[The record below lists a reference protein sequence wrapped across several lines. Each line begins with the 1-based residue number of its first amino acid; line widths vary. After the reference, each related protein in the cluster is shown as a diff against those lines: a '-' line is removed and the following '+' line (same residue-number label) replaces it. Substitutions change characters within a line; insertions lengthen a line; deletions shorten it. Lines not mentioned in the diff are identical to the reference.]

1 MHLSIG
7 KLNHDVAL
15 VAPVILRFYLCLL
28 STQCPLSSGRRCGG
42 NKQCGRQCPVETIER
57 CRGSSCALYPSAQH
71 YLLPHTFI
79 YQRTFCFSPFLN
91 MKETTSKQDHAS
103 IHSPIHISGTSF
115 SSQAYDYLF
124 CFLSLT
130 ATNAISNSQRKHT
143 RLLAAGVHVTYSIL
157 LPAARYHY
165 M

>member
-7 KLNHDVAL
+7 KCSSDSTMMWLSSWSA

-103 IHSPIHISGTSF
+103 IHSPFIYQEQVFPRKRTIISF
-115 SSQAYDYLF
+115 VF
-124 CFLSLT
+124 C
-130 ATNAISNSQRKHT
+130 
-143 RLLAAGVHVTYSIL
+143 LLL
-157 LPAARYHY
+157 QL